1 MSTPQLPAM
10 FKAAVFEKPH
20 APLVIKDVPLVPPGP
35 GEVLVKLVA
44 AAINPVDWYVQR
56 QGAPFATYPFMGG
69 YDGAG
74 VVEELGPDVAG
85 LEVGDKMY
93 VLGWV

>member
-1 MSTPQLPAM
+1 MAPQTQ
-10 FKAAVFEKPH
+10 KALVVETER
-20 APLVIKDVPLVPPGP
+20 APWQLRTDWPVPKPGP

-56 QGAPFATYPFMGG
+56 QGAPFATYPFVGG